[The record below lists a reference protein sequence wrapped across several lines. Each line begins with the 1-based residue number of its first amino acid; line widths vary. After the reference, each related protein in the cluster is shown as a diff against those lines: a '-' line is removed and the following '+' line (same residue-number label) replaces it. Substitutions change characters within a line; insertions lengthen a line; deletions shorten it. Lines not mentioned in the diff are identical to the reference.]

1 MNVGRNT
8 AVGKELISI
17 IERVESVMAAKQTM
31 SDDIAAILAEAK
43 FRGFVP
49 KAIRHVIK
57 VRAMK
62 PHDRQESEAIISTYM
77 HAIGEESEA
86 PLFRHVNQMAVDI
99 ASRDQVAEAM
109 KRFVPSN
116 GSIIIEAGG
125 KGVKLTRDGDGEVT
139 SRDLATPWP
148 DASGARPAAAP
159 APKRGSGSKSTEVPE
174 TDDVGAEA
182 LGREAFKANEPVIRN
197 PFPFGDSRR
206 GRWDAGWRA
215 ESGTD
220 GMGPDNGDD

>member
-31 SDDIAAILAEAK
+31 SDDITAILAEAK

-62 PHDRQESEAIISTYM
+62 PHDRQESEAIIATYM

-99 ASRDQVAEAM
+99 TSRDQVAEAM

-139 SRDLATPWP
+139 SRDLSAPWP
-148 DASGARPAAAP
+148 DASGARPAPAP
-159 APKRGSGSKSTEVPE
+159 APKRGSKGPQE
-174 TDDVGAEA
+174 TPDVDEDGAEA
-182 LGREAFKANEPVIRN
+182 LGAEAFKANEPVIRN
-197 PFPFGDSRR
+197 PFPFGDPRR
-206 GRWDAGWRA
+206 GRWDAGWRR
-215 ESGTD
+215 ESGSD
-220 GMGPDNGDD
+220 GMGPDTDD

>member
-8 AVGKELISI
+8 AVGRELMSI
-17 IERVESVMAAKQTM
+17 IERVEAVKAAKQTM
-31 SDDIAAILAEAK
+31 ADDEAAILAEAK

-49 KAIRHVIK
+49 KAIRHVVK

-62 PHDRQESEAIISTYM
+62 PHDRQESQAIIDLYL
-77 HAIGEESEA
+77 HAIGEEVDT
-86 PLFRHVNQMAVDI
+86 PLFRQIDGMSVDI
-99 ASRDQVAEAM
+99 ASREAVAEAM
-109 KRFVPSN
+109 KAFVPTN
-116 GSIIIEAGG
+116 GSIIVEAGG

-139 SRDLATPWP
+139 ARDLSTPWP
-148 DASGARPAAAP
+148 DATGGGPRAAAHARGAKAP
-159 APKRGSGSKSTEVPE
+159 AGPVPE
-174 TDDVGAEA
+174 TDDAGAEA
-182 LGREAFKANEPVIRN
+182 LGRDAFKANEPVIKN

-206 GRWDAGWRA
+206 GRWDAGWRR